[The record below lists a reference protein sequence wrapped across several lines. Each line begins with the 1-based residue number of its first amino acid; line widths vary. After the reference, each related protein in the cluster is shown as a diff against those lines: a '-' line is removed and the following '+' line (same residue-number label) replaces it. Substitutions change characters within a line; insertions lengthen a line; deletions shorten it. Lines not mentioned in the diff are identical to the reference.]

1 MWAASNSFRALCH
14 HNVKMDKELPYQAR
28 IKEMRGK
35 EKGHKFTAI
44 QSLVT

>member
-1 MWAASNSFRALCH
+1 MRAASNSSSALCH
-14 HNVKMDKELPYQAR
+14 HHVKVDKELPYQAR

-44 QSLVT
+44 WSLFP